1 MDDDDDDDDDDDE
14 NDDPPGWKN
23 IIITSKDDDDDDD
36 DGSYRVKHFRKQTKE
51 KTQGGKKKYHR
62 ALSARAS
69 RDSPWTSCKTRW
81 TSLLNLS
88 LALRA

>member
-51 KTQGGKKKYHR
+51 KTRGAKKSTT
-62 ALSARAS
+62 ALS
-69 RDSPWTSCKTRW
+69 
-81 TSLLNLS
+81 
-88 LALRA
+88 LRAPRVTHHERLVKRVEHLF

>member
-1 MDDDDDDDDDDDE
+1 MDDDDDDDDDDE

-51 KTQGGKKKYHR
+51 KTRGAKKKYHR

-69 RDSPWTSCKTRW
+69 RDSP
-81 TSLLNLS
+81 
-88 LALRA
+88 